1 MIHALIAN
9 CNSKPH
15 PPDRPAVT
23 DPSPNQTRRESTA
36 VQQADLDPPGLLSR
50 EELRILLLLL
60 PLLILSVSPPIVL
73 FVLHWF
79 HPELILIETTP

>member
-9 CNSKPH
+9 CNSKPN

-23 DPSPNQTRRESTA
+23 DPSLNQTRQASQS
-36 VQQADLDPPGLLSR
+36 VQQDDREPQRLLSR
-50 EELRILLLLL
+50 EELRILLFLL

-79 HPELILIETTP
+79 HPELILIETIP